1 MAFAAGFTVFLVLM
15 AVLVFFVLRF
25 AVREG
30 RRRRS
35 VGEGPPLG
43 HGGEAPRPGAG
54 RPRSESDPESG

>member
-1 MAFAAGFTVFLVLM
+1 MAFAAGFTVFLMLM
-15 AVLVFFVLRF
+15 AVLVVFVLRF

-35 VGEGPPLG
+35 VGEPPPVGGSGDAPGP
-43 HGGEAPRPGAG
+43 AG